1 MTKTTSN
8 NYNGS
13 SIGETMKKVL
23 GLILLTL
30 LVIGVLFMTY
40 EKENDVAVISTN
52 FGDMVVEFYPDIAP
66 MHVDSFIALINEE
79 YFNGTTFHRVIP
91 GFMIQGGDP
100 NSRNENRA
108 THGTGG
114 RAGKFFGL
122 GNEEDPSTWLIPQ
135 EFSDRPHVKGIL
147 SMARTN
153 DPNSASSQFFV
164 CHDNAN
170 FLDNNYTVFGK
181 VIDGLDIIDQIANV
195 AKDQN
200 DNPLE
205 RVEMSIRIAK
215 KSEVLSE

>member
-1 MTKTTSN
+1 
-8 NYNGS
+8 
-13 SIGETMKKVL
+13 MKRVF
-23 GLILLTL
+23 GFILLTL
-30 LVIGVLFMTY
+30 LVIGVLFMST
-40 EKENDVAVISTN
+40 EKENNVAVISTN

-66 MHVDSFIALINEE
+66 MHVESFMALANEE

-135 EFSDRPHVKGIL
+135 EFSDTPHVKGIL

-181 VIDGLDIIDQIANV
+181 VIDGLDIIDEIANV

-215 KSEVLSE
+215 RSEVLSE

>member
-1 MTKTTSN
+1 
-8 NYNGS
+8 
-13 SIGETMKKVL
+13 MKRVF
-23 GLILLTL
+23 GFILLTL
-30 LVIGVLFMTY
+30 LVIGVLFMTT
-40 EKENDVAVISTN
+40 EKENNVAVISTN

-66 MHVDSFIALINEE
+66 MHVESFMALVNEE

-135 EFSDRPHVKGIL
+135 EFSDTPHVKGIL

-181 VIDGLDIIDQIANV
+181 VIDGLDIIDEIANV

-215 KSEVLSE
+215 RSEVLSE

>member
-1 MTKTTSN
+1 
-8 NYNGS
+8 
-13 SIGETMKKVL
+13 MKKVFL
-23 GLILLTL
+23 IPILILTI
-30 LVIGVLFMTY
+30 VGVFLMTY
-40 EKENDVAVISTN
+40 EKESEVAVISTN
-52 FGDMVVEFYPDIAP
+52 FGDMVVEFYPDLAP
-66 MHVDSFIALINEE
+66 MHVESFIALTNEE

-91 GFMIQGGDP
+91 GFVIQGGDP
-100 NSRNENRA
+100 NSRNENRM

-114 RAGKFFGL
+114 RAGKFFGI

-135 EFSDRPHVKGIL
+135 EFNPTPHVKGIL

-153 DPNSASSQFFV
+153 DPDSASSQFFV

-181 VIDGLDIIDQIANV
+181 VIDGLDIIDMIANV

-205 RVEMSIRIAK
+205 KVEMTVRMAK
-215 KSEVLSE
+215 RSEVLSE

>member
-1 MTKTTSN
+1 
-8 NYNGS
+8 
-13 SIGETMKKVL
+13 MKKFLV
-23 GLILLTL
+23 LILIF
-30 LVIGVLFMTY
+30 LVIGVIIMNY
-40 EKENDVAVISTN
+40 EKESEVAVISTN

-66 MHVDSFIALINEE
+66 MHVESFMALANEE

-135 EFSDRPHVKGIL
+135 EFSDTPHVKGIL

-181 VIDGLDIIDQIANV
+181 VIDGLDIIDEIANV

-215 KSEVLSE
+215 RSEVLSE

>member
-1 MTKTTSN
+1 
-8 NYNGS
+8 
-13 SIGETMKKVL
+13 MKKVFL
-23 GLILLTL
+23 FVNDLFKMPIFSIGTLILTLTI
-30 LVIGVLFMTY
+30 VGVFLMTY
-40 EKENDVAVISTN
+40 EKENEVAVISTN
-52 FGDMVVEFYPDIAP
+52 FGDMVVEFYSDLAP
-66 MHVDSFIALINEE
+66 MHVESFIALTNEE

-91 GFMIQGGDP
+91 GFVIQGGDP

-114 RAGKFFGL
+114 RAGKFFGI

-135 EFSDRPHVKGIL
+135 EFNPTPHVKGIL

-153 DPNSASSQFFV
+153 DPDSASSQFFV

-181 VIDGLDIIDQIANV
+181 VIDGLDIIDMIANV

-205 RVEMSIRIAK
+205 KVEMTVRMAK
-215 KSEVLSE
+215 RSEVLSE

>member
-1 MTKTTSN
+1 
-8 NYNGS
+8 
-13 SIGETMKKVL
+13 MKRVL
-23 GLILLTL
+23 GIILLTL
-30 LVIGVLFMTY
+30 LVIGVLFMTI
-40 EKENDVAVISTN
+40 EKENKVAVISTN

-66 MHVDSFIALINEE
+66 MHVESFMALVNEE

-135 EFSDRPHVKGIL
+135 EFSNTPHVKGIL

-181 VIDGLDIIDQIANV
+181 VIDGLDVIDQIANV

-205 RVEMSIRIAK
+205 KVEMSIRIAK
-215 KSEVLSE
+215 RSEVLSE

>member
-1 MTKTTSN
+1 
-8 NYNGS
+8 
-13 SIGETMKKVL
+13 MKKFL
-23 GLILLTL
+23 GIILIF
-30 LVIGVLFMTY
+30 LVIGVIIMNY
-40 EKENDVAVISTN
+40 DKESEVAVISTN

-66 MHVDSFIALINEE
+66 MHVESFMALANEE

-122 GNEEDPSTWLIPQ
+122 GNEDDPSTWLIPQ
-135 EFSDRPHVKGIL
+135 EFSDTPHVKGIL

-181 VIDGLDIIDQIANV
+181 VIDGLDIIDEIANV

-215 KSEVLSE
+215 RSEVLSE

>member
-1 MTKTTSN
+1 
-8 NYNGS
+8 
-13 SIGETMKKVL
+13 MKRVL
-23 GLILLTL
+23 GFILLTL
-30 LVIGVLFMTY
+30 LVIGVLFMTT
-40 EKENDVAVISTN
+40 EKENNVAVISTN

-66 MHVDSFIALINEE
+66 MHVESFMALVNEE

-135 EFSDRPHVKGIL
+135 EFSDTPHVKGIL

-181 VIDGLDIIDQIANV
+181 VIDGLDIIDEIANV

-215 KSEVLSE
+215 RSEVLSE

>member
-1 MTKTTSN
+1 MCS
-8 NYNGS
+8 YIS
-13 SIGETMKKVL
+13 SKFYIEEKMKKFL
-23 GLILLTL
+23 GIILIF
-30 LVIGVLFMTY
+30 LVIGVIIMNY
-40 EKENDVAVISTN
+40 DKESEVAVISTN

-66 MHVDSFIALINEE
+66 MHVESFMALANEE

-135 EFSDRPHVKGIL
+135 EFSDTPHVKGIL

-181 VIDGLDIIDQIANV
+181 VIDGLDIIDEIANV

-215 KSEVLSE
+215 RSEVLSE

>member
-1 MTKTTSN
+1 
-8 NYNGS
+8 
-13 SIGETMKKVL
+13 MKRL
-23 GLILLTL
+23 FGFILLTL
-30 LVIGVLFMTY
+30 LVIGVLFMST
-40 EKENDVAVISTN
+40 EKENNVAVISTN

-66 MHVDSFIALINEE
+66 MHVESFMALVNEE

-135 EFSDRPHVKGIL
+135 EFSDTPHVKGIL

-181 VIDGLDIIDQIANV
+181 VIDGLDIIDEIANV

-215 KSEVLSE
+215 RSEVLSE

>member
-1 MTKTTSN
+1 
-8 NYNGS
+8 
-13 SIGETMKKVL
+13 MKRVL
-23 GLILLTL
+23 GIILLTL
-30 LVIGVLFMTY
+30 LVIGVLFMTI
-40 EKENDVAVISTN
+40 EKENNVAVISTN

-66 MHVDSFIALINEE
+66 MHVESFMALVNEE

-135 EFSDRPHVKGIL
+135 EFSDTPHVKGIL

-205 RVEMSIRIAK
+205 KVEMSIRIAK
-215 KSEVLSE
+215 RSEVLSE